1 MLLSKQNLMPLLT
14 SLASDVDVFVPTTI
28 DGVKKFARLAD
39 GVEPDF
45 DMINTTMPPKDLL
58 FPQTQKMYHFD
69 VDKNGS
75 YHIHEYDESR
85 EQIVFGIRPCD
96 MRSIVCL
103 DEVFLTKGFVD
114 EFYANAREKLLT
126 VSIGCTQA
134 AETCFCTSMG
144 VDPIY
149 APNADV
155 MLQDTGDA
163 YKVTAQTPKGE
174 AAVSAWS
181 EFLSDGDAEPVN
193 CDVTLE
199 VSMEGVVDKL
209 EGMYD
214 SPIWEN
220 LSIKCLNCGTCT
232 YVCPTCHCFDISQE
246 NRKKDGVRFRC
257 WDSCMFSEYTAMAG
271 GHNPRPEK
279 LERVRNRFM
288 HKLNFF
294 ERRYGMSLCVGC
306 GRCVEKCPVAL
317 DITRLIDDIGSY
329 EVAPASAE

>member
-1 MLLSKQNLMPLLT
+1 MILNKKNLMPLLE
-14 SLASDVDVFVPTTI
+14 SLAGDREVFVPAQV
-28 DGVKKFARLAD
+28 DGVAKFALFGE
-39 GVEPDF
+39 GVEPAF
-45 DMINTTMPPKDLL
+45 DLVNTTMPPKDLL

-69 VDKNGS
+69 VDGNGN
-75 YHIHEYDESR
+75 YRIHEYDESR
-85 EQIVFGIRPCD
+85 EQVVFGIRPCD

-114 EFYANAREKLLT
+114 EFYANAREKLT
-126 VSIGCTQA
+126 CVCIGCAAA
-134 AETCFCTSMG
+134 AETCFCESMG
-144 VDPIY
+144 VDPQL

-155 MLQDTGDA
+155 MLQDCGDV
-163 YKVTAQTPKGE
+163 YNVMAQTPKGE
-174 AAVSAWS
+174 AEVARWS
-181 EFLSDGDAEPVN
+181 GFVEEGEAEPVA
-193 CDVTLE
+193 CELTLA
-199 VSMEGVVDKL
+199 VNMEGVVDKL

-214 SPIWEN
+214 HPIWEN

-232 YVCPTCHCFDISQE
+232 YVCPTCHCFDISQDM
-246 NRKKDGVRFRC
+246 RRKDGIRFRC
-257 WDSCMFSEYTAMAG
+257 WDSCMFSEYTMMAG

-317 DITRLIDDIGSY
+317 DITRLID
-329 EVAPASAE
+329 EVGALE